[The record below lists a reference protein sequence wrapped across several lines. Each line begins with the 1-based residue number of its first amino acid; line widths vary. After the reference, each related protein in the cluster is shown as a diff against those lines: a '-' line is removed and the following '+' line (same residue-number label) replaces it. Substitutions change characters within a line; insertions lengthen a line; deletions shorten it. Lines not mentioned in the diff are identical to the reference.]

1 MGTGKNDG
9 PLIWVHAL
17 RQLEMAL
24 GHAKWIQCP
33 MIAREVLLRN
43 RHLEVCDEAETCGE
57 AVGARVQRGNE
68 HCIENGCFTPT
79 GLPQAV
85 HIGLFHLP
93 WTGGQ
98 LAGQSGTVPCPD
110 LPLLLQDRFPG
121 TIRIESIHFNKLI
134 EGGRPKILLVDN
146 AVVADDEGL
155 HAEIPFA
162 DWCRGSLTFQN
173 LEEIAMIWLGTAGVA
188 LFDRSSNLF
197 ANRSA
202 PTTIRVL
209 PCQAILLAWSAYSA
223 RGVLVRIVA
232 FTLLEC
238 VFVLCFHVAA
248 ADVNGVQFIASDATV
263 EEFLA
268 AGFGIK
274 RPFGA
279 QLNDWHGERPVLV
292 AHQEECPVPLFRIH
306 GDAFLFASFCSEVSG
321 SLPVLWVFTG
331 KNYVLAT
338 GAENLSEK
346 TLVKLP
352 SRSN

>member
-155 HAEIPFA
+155 HAGHAVLSGSSDQGEAADHYTLHDKIHFA
-162 DWCRGSLTFQN
+162 DCR
-173 LEEIAMIWLGTAGVA
+173 
-188 LFDRSSNLF
+188 
-197 ANRSA
+197 
-202 PTTIRVL
+202 
-209 PCQAILLAWSAYSA
+209 IL
-223 RGVLVRIVA
+223 
-232 FTLLEC
+232 
-238 VFVLCFHVAA
+238 
-248 ADVNGVQFIASDATV
+248 
-263 EEFLA
+263 
-268 AGFGIK
+268 K
-274 RPFGA
+274 
-279 QLNDWHGERPVLV
+279 
-292 AHQEECPVPLFRIH
+292 
-306 GDAFLFASFCSEVSG
+306 
-321 SLPVLWVFTG
+321 
-331 KNYVLAT
+331 K
-338 GAENLSEK
+338 
-346 TLVKLP
+346 
-352 SRSN
+352 